1 MAGPL
6 EGVRVVDF
14 GHHVAG
20 PLLAVMLA
28 DQGADVVHI
37 DAPGS
42 READRA
48 ADAFLNRGKR
58 RITLDLTDPGDL
70 DIAHRL
76 ATRADVLVENFRP
89 GVLARH
95 GLDWERL
102 RETAPWLV
110 HVSLPGFAPDDPRAG
125 LRAWEGVVDAATGNC
140 RLRAGEAPDGWDDLV
155 PTYSAI
161 PVASNFAAFLGAVGV
176 VAALV
181 ERHRSGLGQ
190 QVSVPLFDA
199 VFEAIGDAGA
209 YVTEWGLTP
218 PRPIRSNGSGT
229 YACAG
234 GGYVQF
240 NPIGATRRFVAWFLR
255 AADRPEWIDDP
266 DDIDDDLLRKRLTT
280 LFATRTAQEWEDL
293 GRAAGVPLARIRTPA
308 EWLETPHARAS
319 GAVTSLD
326 DPRLGPTL
334 MPGTA
339 LHVGADTDAGPRPRR
354 LPDADRDDILRELA
368 APAPDRPLGTGERRR
383 PLAGLRVL
391 DLTQILA
398 GPTAGR
404 ILAELGADVVKVN
417 APGRTIFAHGV
428 VNRGKRTVLLDVR
441 ADPGQDV
448 FWRLVDDTDVV
459 LQNFPPG
466 TAERYGI
473 GHDRARAR
481 RPDLVHVAV
490 SCYGDVGPWAAGRG
504 YETQGQAVTGL
515 MARAG
520 GPDSRPAVLG
530 PYNLLDYGTGVLAA
544 FGAALGVYHRA
555 VTGEGLTLRTSLA
568 QAGTYHQATFL
579 IKHARGAPGREPAGP
594 MARGTTPLQR
604 FYRASDGWFF
614 LGATL
619 ADRDRLAEVAGFT
632 VPRGRSLDILQ
643 PRFDAAFSTMTA
655 REWVELLRAMGIGA
669 HEVVDLAELMTDPLV
684 RRRGLSV
691 TQVSAEVGEVTM
703 PGIALSMS
711 ATGPRI
717 GAPVAPAG
725 TDAVAVLD
733 RIGLGATVAE
743 LEAAG
748 ALQTAGLPHGWRR

>member
-1 MAGPL
+1 VAGPL
-6 EGVRVVDF
+6 EGIRVVDF

-20 PLLAVMLA
+20 PLVAVLLA
-28 DQGADVVHI
+28 DHGANVVHV

-42 READRA
+42 RDAERP
-48 ADAFLNRGKR
+48 ADAFFNRGKR

-70 DIAHRL
+70 DVAHRL

-89 GVLARH
+89 GVMTRL
-95 GLDWERL
+95 GLGWERL
-102 RETAPWLV
+102 RDAAPWLV
-110 HVSLPGFAPDDPRAG
+110 YLSLPGFAPDDPRAG
-125 LRAWEGVVDAATGNC
+125 VRAWEGVVDAATGNC
-140 RLRAGEAPDGWDDLV
+140 RPRAGEAPDGWDASV
-155 PTYSAI
+155 PTYSAV

-176 VAALV
+176 VAALI

-190 QVSVPLFDA
+190 HVSVPLFDA

-209 YVTEWGLTP
+209 YVNAWGMAP

-229 YACAG
+229 YACADG
-234 GGYVQF
+234 GHVQF

-255 AADRPEWIDDP
+255 AADRPEWLGDVDA
-266 DDIDDDLLRKRLTT
+266 DTDDDLLRKRLTT

-293 GRAAGVPLARIRTPA
+293 GRAAGVPLARVRTPA
-308 EWLETPHARAS
+308 EWLATPHARES
-319 GAVTSLD
+319 GAVTEVD

-334 MPGTA
+334 MPGAA
-339 LHVGADTDAGPRPRR
+339 LHVGDDQPVPRTRH
-354 LPDADRDDILRELA
+354 LPDEDRAAILRELA
-368 APAPDRPLGTGERRR
+368 APVPDRPLPTGEPRRR
-383 PLAGLRVL
+383 PLDGQRVL

-398 GPTAGR
+398 GPTSGR

-441 ADPGQDV
+441 DRPGQDV
-448 FWRLVDDTDVV
+448 FWRLLDDTDVL

-473 GHDRARAR
+473 GYDQVHAR
-481 RPDLVHVAV
+481 RPDVVHVAV
-490 SCYGDVGPWAAGRG
+490 SCYGGTAPGRG
-504 YETQGQAVTGL
+504 YETQGQATTGL

-520 GPDSRPAVLG
+520 GPDWRPAVLG

-544 FGAALGVYHRA
+544 FGAVLGIYHRT
-555 VTGEGLTLRTSLA
+555 VTGQGLRVRTSLA
-568 QAGTYHQATFL
+568 QAGTFHQAAFL

-594 MARGTTPLQR
+594 AARGHTSLQR
-604 FYRASDGWFF
+604 FYRASDRWFY

-619 ADRDRLAEVAGFT
+619 ADLHRLTEVAGFA
-632 VPRGRSLDILQ
+632 VPRGRSLDVLQ
-643 PRFDAAFSTMTA
+643 PRLDAAFTKRTA
-655 REWVELLRAMGIGA
+655 REWVAVLRAMGIGA

-684 RRRGLSV
+684 RERGLAV

-725 TDAVAVLD
+725 ADAVEVLD
-733 RIGLGATVAE
+733 RIGLGAAVPD
-743 LEAAG
+743 LEARG
-748 ALQTAGLPHGWRR
+748 VLQTARLPHGWRR

>member
-6 EGVRVVDF
+6 QGIRVVDF

-28 DQGADVVHI
+28 DQGADVVHV
-37 DAPGS
+37 DAPGN
-42 READRA
+42 RDADRT
-48 ADAFLNRGKR
+48 ADAFFNRGKR
-58 RITLDLTDPGDL
+58 RISLDLTDPGDREV
-70 DIAHRL
+70 AHRL
-76 ATRADVLVENFRP
+76 AARADVLVENFRP
-89 GVLARH
+89 GVMTRL
-95 GLDWERL
+95 GLGWEQL
-102 RETAPWLV
+102 RKAVPGLV
-110 HVSLPGFAPDDPRAG
+110 YVSLPGFAPDDPRAG
-125 LRAWEGVVDAATGNC
+125 VRAWEGVVDAATGNC
-140 RLRAGEAPDGWDDLV
+140 RLRAGEAPDGWDGSV
-155 PTYSAI
+155 PTYSAV

-181 ERHRSGLGQ
+181 ERHRSGSGQ
-190 QVSVPLFDA
+190 HVSVPLFDA
-199 VFEAIGDAGA
+199 MFEAIGDAGA
-209 YVTEWGLTP
+209 YVTAWGMAP

-229 YACAG
+229 YLCADG
-234 GGYVQF
+234 GHVQF

-255 AADRPEWIDDP
+255 AADRPEWIDET
-266 DDIDDDLLRKRLTT
+266 DDDLLRKRLTA

-293 GRAAGVPLARIRTPA
+293 GHAAGVPLARVRTPE
-308 EWLETPHARAS
+308 EWLESAHARAS
-319 GAVTSLD
+319 GAVTRLD

-334 MPGTA
+334 MPGA
-339 LHVGADTDAGPRPRR
+339 VLHVGDGQDPVGPRH
-354 LPDADRDDILRELA
+354 LPDEDRDGILRELA
-368 APAPDRPLGTGERRR
+368 APAPDRPAPTGEPRRR
-383 PLAGLRVL
+383 PLEGLRVV

-441 ADPGQDV
+441 DQPGQDV
-448 FWRLVDDTDVV
+448 FWSLVDDADVV

-473 GHDRARAR
+473 GHERVNARK
-481 RPDLVHVAV
+481 PDVVHVAV
-490 SCYGDVGPWAAGRG
+490 SCYGGIGPWAPGRG

-520 GPDSRPAVLG
+520 GPGRQPAVLG

-544 FGAALGVYHRA
+544 FGAVVGIYHRL
-555 VTGEGLTLRTSLA
+555 VTGEGLRLRTSLA
-568 QAGTYHQATFL
+568 QASTYHQAAFL
-579 IKHARGAPGREPAGP
+579 LKHARGAPGREPAGP
-594 MARGTTPLQR
+594 GARGHTPLQR
-604 FYRASDGWFF
+604 FYRASDRWFF

-619 ADRDRLAEVAGFT
+619 ADLYRLTEVAGFT
-632 VPRGRSLDILQ
+632 VPRGRSLDVLQ
-643 PRFDAAFSTMTA
+643 PRFDAAFATRTA
-655 REWVELLRAMGIGA
+655 REWVDVLRAMGIGA

-684 RRRGLSV
+684 RERGLSV

-725 TDAVAVLD
+725 TDAVEVLD
-733 RIGLGATVAE
+733 RIGLGAAVPD
-743 LEAAG
+743 LEARG